1 MGNIRQLWQQAKKE
15 FKTKIGRTIKRTVQ
29 YYEETC
35 YGTVCAINH
44 KGKIIKVIDGTL
56 LED

>member
-1 MGNIRQLWQQAKKE
+1 MATNKKKKE

-35 YGTVCAINH
+35 YGTVCAIKH
-44 KGKIIKVIDGTL
+44 KGKLIKVIDYAL
-56 LED
+56 LDD